1 MNIEGMSSSSAD
13 HIRERERERDSLRET
28 RGERE
33 RETLDVEV
41 I

>member
-13 HIRERERERDSLRET
+13 HIRERERDSLRET